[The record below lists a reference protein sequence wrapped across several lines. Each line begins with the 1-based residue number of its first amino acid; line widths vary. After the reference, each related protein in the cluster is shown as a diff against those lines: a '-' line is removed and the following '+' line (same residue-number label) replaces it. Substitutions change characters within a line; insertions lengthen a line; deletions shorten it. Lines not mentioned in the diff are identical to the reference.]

1 MNPFFMMQFVQQ
13 VQQIKRNPNQ
23 LANILQQRG
32 MITPQQ
38 AQDIQNMGGDYQQIG
53 QYLMQQGRMPN
64 NIQQYQGQVQQVQ
77 DMLKNN

>member
-64 NIQQYQGQVQQVQ
+64 NVQQYQGQVDQIQN
-77 DMLKNN
+77 MMK